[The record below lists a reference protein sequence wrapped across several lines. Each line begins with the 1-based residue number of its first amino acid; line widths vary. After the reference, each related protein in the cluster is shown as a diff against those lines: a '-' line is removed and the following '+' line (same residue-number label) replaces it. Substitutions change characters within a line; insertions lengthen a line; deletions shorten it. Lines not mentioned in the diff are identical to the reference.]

1 MHPLN
6 ELHQIE
12 LIHRVGSLEIDLEK
26 HLATAS
32 VGLDPFFDFR
42 SVAHPGRT
50 ERYRPI
56 DRAIATMPDRDTEG
70 LADGVGLPWE
80 RHLVEA
86 FRQTKT
92 GWKDSVI

>member
-1 MHPLN
+1 
-6 ELHQIE
+6 
-12 LIHRVGSLEIDLEK
+12 
-26 HLATAS
+26 
-32 VGLDPFFDFR
+32 
-42 SVAHPGRT
+42 
-50 ERYRPI
+50 
-56 DRAIATMPDRDTEG
+56 MPDRDTEG